1 MSAEHSSEPTSDV
14 AEWVRQ
20 RGIPLSTTDPEA
32 PMDRLSALG
41 EWVGEA
47 TVVGIGPSTYGGHEQ
62 FTMTDRI
69 IRFLVEEKGFRAVAT
84 EDDWDVALDL
94 DRYVRTG
101 EGDLETLMK
110 GAGVPWRVRE
120 LTNCVEWIRQYNAT
134 HDEQVRFVGVGVID
148 TRAAVYEEVTRYVER
163 VAPERRAALRSHFD
177 VIEPTTDQPVP
188 HFIMQVKDKDAWVE
202 HARSALALVESLPH
216 PGDEREHALVV
227 QHVRQIVAFYE
238 HYAYHLV
245 DDGYRDL
252 KMAENLRWWHEY
264 TGDKIAYW
272 STNAHSVR
280 SAELTISVPP
290 RGVLAFRPT
299 GDHLREWFGDKYFS
313 LGVTFEAGTANS
325 GWGLPPFTSR
335 PISVPRQAPEFVER
349 HFTNNGTPR
358 YLLSLR
364 HGVPEV
370 VRAWLDRPLSKARV
384 IGSICDPGQDP
395 DGYWMTGGS
404 LAEWYDALVHVKGL
418 APTTIL

>member
-1 MSAEHSSEPTSDV
+1 MNTESDV

-20 RGIPLSTTDPEA
+20 RGIPLSTADPAA
-32 PMDRLSALG
+32 PADKLVKLG
-41 EWVGEA
+41 EWVGDA

-62 FTMTDRI
+62 FTMTHRI
-69 IRFLVEEKGFRAVAT
+69 IRLLVEEHGFRAVAT
-84 EDDWDVALDL
+84 EDDWDVVLDL

-101 EGDLETLMK
+101 EGDLEALLK
-110 GAGVPWRVRE
+110 GAGVPWRARE
-120 LTNCVEWIRQYNAT
+120 LADAVEWIREYNTT
-134 HDEQVRFVGVGVID
+134 HDEQVRLVGAGVID

-163 VAPERRAALRSHFD
+163 VAPDRRAALRSHFD
-177 VIEPTTDQPVP
+177 VIEPRTEQPVP
-188 HFIMQVKDKDAWVE
+188 HFIMQVTDKDAWVE
-202 HARSALALVESLPH
+202 HARSALALVEALPH
-216 PGDEREHALVV
+216 AEGDGADAREHALVV

-252 KMAENLRWWHEY
+252 KMAENLRWWHEH
-264 TGDKIAYW
+264 TGDKIVYW

-290 RGVLAFRPT
+290 RGVLTFRPT
-299 GDHLREWFGDKYFS
+299 GDHLREWFGDGYFS
-313 LGVTFEAGTANS
+313 LGVTFESGDVNS
-325 GWGLPPFTSR
+325 GWGLPPFASR
-335 PISVPRQAPEFVER
+335 AMPVPKQAPEFVER
-349 HFTNNGTPR
+349 HFANNGTPR

-364 HGVPEV
+364 HNVPEA
-370 VRAWLDRPLSKARV
+370 VREWLATPLEKARV

-404 LAEWYDALVHVKGL
+404 LAGWYDALIHVKEL
-418 APTTIL
+418 TPTTIL